1 MTFPKKGCWTQRL
14 PRNIPHDSV
23 LQEWQHRQGHWWR
36 SFNRYS
42 LVVTPFFLALFLPF
56 CFFVVTISQ
65 IWDHMQ
71 LVSAWFWFILL
82 GFWGPISQGQLS
94 SGNVGGAAVVLIPP
108 NPDYSHRL
116 ASVPA
121 APCGWTV
128 YTVCICKDKHD
139 HTCLNDVKL
148 HKHNLHIHYIK
159 LICCHMLYYT
169 VCYPSRHRGR

>member
-1 MTFPKKGCWTQRL
+1 MTFPKKGCWTKRL

-42 LVVTPFFLALFLPF
+42 LVVTPFLLALFLPF

-82 GFWGPISQGQLS
+82 GFWGPISQGQHS

-108 NPDYSHRL
+108 NLDYSHRL
-116 ASVPA
+116 ASVP
-121 APCGWTV
+121 PS
-128 YTVCICKDKHD
+128 D
-139 HTCLNDVKL
+139 
-148 HKHNLHIHYIK
+148 K
-159 LICCHMLYYT
+159 LIYCHTLYYT
-169 VCYPSRHRGR
+169 VCYVSRHRGVVRKCLCLIKLIQFRNIWYEYMKNIAVCFDCQKW